1 MSKQV
6 DTSESAMMYY
16 QLLQQGV
23 PPAQAFQQAFPNGLP
38 KKPGPEDLAKDQ
50 QKQAIGGVA
59 GSLAGA
65 LGTYYAID
73 ALSGGAPE
81 AIAATT
87 PAAVTGAGAAGAGA
101 AGAGAGGSA
110 LTSAAGEA
118 GAGFA
123 GQAGGAAGTA
133 GTVGTEGAASTLGA
147 AAPYLGLAGAGL
159 GAYGLYNA
167 LDSNDKTSG
176 ALSGAA
182 LGGGLAA
189 AAPLVGLGPVGWGGL
204 ALAAALGAGGG
215 FGLTSLFGHE
225 STRDV
230 AKKHTGQLQG
240 MGKDD
245 AAWQNYVK
253 GMRTQ
258 YNSAP
263 PDPSKPFHGGKYGS
277 WDEYKQAGLDAA
289 DLTGVYGNLK
299 TFGPEW
305 AKLSFDD
312 QKKVTQGIID
322 AGLYNS
328 KKGEVEISDPSRAL
342 QIRDSVLK
350 GETNVIPRPPM
361 GQVRPVARPTPGNM
375 PQPNVPLGQMQ
386 QLQPGQSMPYP
397 GVKPMPRPLTTP
409 GNIDPRYG
417 VDPSVFANA
426 ALNYQTG
433 ARPQGAQ
440 VGTKL
445 PQVQP
450 NNINLNPQQMEQ
462 MRKFGLKLVGALG
475 QR

>member
-1 MSKQV
+1 M
-6 DTSESAMMYY
+6 
-16 QLLQQGV
+16 QLRQQGMSG
-23 PPAQAFQQAFPNGLP
+23 PQAFQMAFPQGLQNE
-38 KKPGPEDLAKDQ
+38 GPTPEEIAKEQ
-50 QKQAIGGVA
+50 QKAALGQIA
-59 GSLAGA
+59 GMTGGA
-65 LGTYYAID
+65 LGTYYLVD
-73 ALSGGAPE
+73 ALSGPGPTVASTMPTVANAGTALANSGNLVNVANTTGQAAEIAGSGASTVAPGLSTV
-81 AIAATT
+81 A
-87 PAAVTGAGAAGAGA
+87 
-101 AGAGAGGSA
+101 SD
-110 LTSAAGEA
+110 A

-123 GQAGGAAGTA
+123 GQTGGLTGA
-133 GTVGTEGAASTLGA
+133 EGASTLGA

-167 LDSNDKTSG
+167 LDNNDKTSG

-328 KKGEVEISDPSRAL
+328 KKGEVEISDANRAL
-342 QIRDSVLK
+342 QIRDSILN
-350 GETNVIPRPPM
+350 GGSNMIPRAPTTQPM
-361 GQVRPVARPTPGNM
+361 RPVARPTPGNM

-386 QLQPGQSMPYP
+386 QLQPGQQMPF
-397 GVKPMPRPLTTP
+397 GNVRPMPRPL
-409 GNIDPRYG
+409 
-417 VDPSVFANA
+417 
-426 ALNYQTG
+426 G
-433 ARPQGAQ
+433 APGAQ
-440 VGTKL
+440 VGAVL

>member
-1 MSKQV
+1 MSEKV

-23 PPAQAFQQAFPNGLP
+23 PPAQAFQQAFPNGIP
-38 KKPGPEDLAKDQ
+38 KKPTPEDIANKQ
-50 QKQAIGGVA
+50 QEQALGGVA
-59 GSLAGA
+59 GSLGGA
-65 LGTYYAID
+65 LGTYYLID

-81 AIAATT
+81 VVAANLPGTVAATG
-87 PAAVTGAGAAGAGA
+87 GAAAGAGA
-101 AGAGAGGSA
+101 AGAAGAGGSA
-110 LTSAAGEA
+110 LTTAASEA

-133 GTVGTEGAASTLGA
+133 GTAGAEGAATTLGA

-167 LDSNDKTSG
+167 LEDNNKTSG

-215 FGLTSLFGHE
+215 LGLTSLLGHE

-245 AAWQNYVK
+245 ATWQNYVK
-253 GMRTQ
+253 GMRAQ
-258 YNSAP
+258 HAGAP
-263 PDPSKPFHGGKYGS
+263 PDPSKPFHGGQYGS

-299 TFGPEW
+299 TFGPDW
-305 AKLSFDD
+305 AKYSFDD
-312 QKKVTQGIID
+312 QKKITQGLID

-328 KKGEVEISDPSRAL
+328 KKGEVEVTDAARAL
-342 QIRDSVLK
+342 QIRDSILK
-350 GETNVIPRPPM
+350 GENSVIPKAPM
-361 GQVRPVARPTPGNM
+361 GQMRPVARPTPGNM
-375 PQPNVPLGQMQ
+375 PQQPTMPTGQPMQ
-386 QLQPGQSMPYP
+386 L
-397 GVKPMPRPLTTP
+397 KPMP
-409 GNIDPRYG
+409 Y
-417 VDPSVFANA
+417 
-426 ALNYQTG
+426 
-433 ARPQGAQ
+433 QGAQ
-440 VGTKL
+440 PIPRPMAQAATKL

-462 MRKFGLKLVGALG
+462 MRKFGLQLVGALG
-475 QR
+475 SR